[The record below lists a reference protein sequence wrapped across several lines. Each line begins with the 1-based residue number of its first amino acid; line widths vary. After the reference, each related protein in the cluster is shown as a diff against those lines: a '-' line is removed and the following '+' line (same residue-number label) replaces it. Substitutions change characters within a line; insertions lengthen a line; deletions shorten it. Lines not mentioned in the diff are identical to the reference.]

1 VDHIGMDLGKK
12 ESQIAIITEAGELV
26 EQRIRTE
33 RARLQE
39 VFGARPK
46 SKVLIEAGTES
57 EWVARCLEELGHEV
71 SVGDPNYAPMY
82 SQRDRRVKTD
92 RRDALALAEA
102 CKLGAYH
109 LAHRTSDEKRH
120 TRAILAVR
128 DALVRTR
135 TRWIALVRPLLRREG
150 FRVRNG
156 NVETFV
162 KRVEELTLP
171 EHLCSEIAP
180 LLKLFGPVN
189 EQIEALNK
197 QLATM
202 AREDEVAKRLTTVP
216 GVGPV
221 TAASY
226 VSTLDQVE
234 RFRGAHKVESYLGLV
249 PQEWS
254 SSEIERKGHITKQG
268 NSRTRWLL
276 VEAAWCI
283 LGRSKQPATAPLRE
297 WADRIAAR
305 RGSRI
310 AAVALARKLAGILYA
325 IWRDGTVYDVSKLQA
340 GRTKKAA

>member
-12 ESQIAIITEAGELV
+12 ESQIAVITEAGELV

-33 RARLQE
+33 RVRLQE
-39 VFGARPK
+39 VFGAGSRAK
-46 SKVLIEAGTES
+46 ILIEAGTES
-57 EWVARCLEELGHEV
+57 EWVARCLEELGNEV
-71 SVGDPNYAPMY
+71 IVGDPNYAPMY

-109 LAHRTSDEKRH
+109 RAHRTSDEKRH
-120 TRAILAVR
+120 MRAILAVR
-128 DALVRTR
+128 DAVVRTR
-135 TRWIALVRPLLRREG
+135 TRYIGLVRPLLRREG

-162 KRVEELTLP
+162 RRVEELVLP
-171 EHLCSEIAP
+171 EHLRSEITP
-180 LLKLFGPVN
+180 LLALLGSVN
-189 EQIEALNK
+189 EQIQALDK
-197 QLATM
+197 RLAGM
-202 AREDEVAKRLTTVP
+202 VREDEVAKRLTTVP

-221 TAASY
+221 TAVSY
-226 VSTLDQVE
+226 ISTLDQVE
-234 RFRGAHKVESYLGLV
+234 RFGSAHKVESYLGLV
-249 PQEWS
+249 PAEWS
-254 SSEIERKGHITKQG
+254 SSEIEHKGHITKQG

-283 LGRSKQPATAPLRE
+283 LGRAKRPATAPLRE

-310 AAVALARKLAGILYA
+310 AAVALARKLAGILFA
-325 IWRDGTVYDVSKLQA
+325 IWRDGTAYDVSKLRS
-340 GRTKKAA
+340 GGTKKAA

>member
-1 VDHIGMDLGKK
+1 MDLGKK
-12 ESQIAIITEAGELV
+12 ESQLAVITEAGELI

-33 RARLQE
+33 RVRLQE
-39 VFGARPK
+39 VFAGRPK
-46 SKVLIEAGTES
+46 ARILIEAGTES
-57 EWVARCLEELGHEV
+57 EWVARCLEELSHEV
-71 SVGDPNYAPMY
+71 IVGDPNYAPMY

-92 RRDALALAEA
+92 RRDALALVEA
-102 CKLGAYH
+102 CKLGAYR

-120 TRAILAVR
+120 MRAILAVR
-128 DALVRTR
+128 DGLVRTR
-135 TRWIALVRPLLRREG
+135 TRWIGLVRPLLRREG

-162 KRVEELTLP
+162 RRVEELVLP
-171 EHLCSEIAP
+171 EHLRSEIAP
-180 LLKLFGPVN
+180 LLTLLGPVD
-189 EQIEALNK
+189 EQIKTLDS

-202 AREDEVAKRLTTVP
+202 VRADEVAKRLTTVP

-221 TAASY
+221 TAVSY

-234 RFRGAHKVESYLGLV
+234 RFSSAHKVEGYLGLV
-249 PQEWS
+249 PAEWS
-254 SSEIERKGHITKQG
+254 SSEIEHKGHITKQG

-283 LGRSKQPATAPLRE
+283 LGRRKQPATAPLRE

-325 IWRDGTVYDVSKLQA
+325 IWRDQTVYDISKLRSGA
-340 GRTKKAA
+340 REKAA

>member
-1 VDHIGMDLGKK
+1 
-12 ESQIAIITEAGELV
+12 
-26 EQRIRTE
+26 
-33 RARLQE
+33 
-39 VFGARPK
+39 
-46 SKVLIEAGTES
+46 
-57 EWVARCLEELGHEV
+57 
-71 SVGDPNYAPMY
+71 MY

-92 RRDALALAEA
+92 RRDALVALAEA

-109 LAHRTSDEKRH
+109 CAHRTSDEKRH
-120 TRAILAVR
+120 MRAILAVR

-162 KRVEELTLP
+162 RRVDELTLP
-171 EHLCSEIAP
+171 EHLRSEIAP
-180 LLKLFGPVN
+180 LLILFGPVN
-189 EQIEALNK
+189 EQIQVLNR
-197 QLATM
+197 QLANM
-202 AREDEVAKRLTTVP
+202 VREDEVAKRLTTVP

-221 TAASY
+221 TAVSY
-226 VSTLDQVE
+226 VSTLDHVE
-234 RFRGAHKVESYLGLV
+234 RFRGAHRVESYLGLV

-283 LGRSKQPATAPLRE
+283 LGRAKQPASAPLRE

-305 RGSRI
+305 RGRRI
-310 AAVALARKLAGILYA
+310 AAVALARELAGILYA
-325 IWRDGTVYDVSKLQA
+325 IWRDGMVYDVSKLRE
-340 GRTKKAA
+340 GRTKKKAA

>member
-1 VDHIGMDLGKK
+1 MDLGKK
-12 ESQIAIITEAGELV
+12 ESQIAIITEGGELI

-33 RARLQE
+33 RVRLQE
-39 VFGARPK
+39 VFGARLK
-46 SKVLIEAGTES
+46 AKVLLEAGTES
-57 EWVARCLEELGHEV
+57 EWVARCIEELGHEV
-71 SVGDPNYAPMY
+71 IVGDPNYAPMY

-109 LAHRTSDEKRH
+109 RAHRTSDEKRH
-120 TRAILAVR
+120 MRAILAVR

-162 KRVEELTLP
+162 RRVEELDLP
-171 EHLCSEIAP
+171 AHLRSESAP
-180 LLKLFGPVN
+180 LLGLFGPVN
-189 EQIEALNK
+189 EQIEALDK
-197 QLATM
+197 QLA
-202 AREDEVAKRLTTVP
+202 AIVRGDEMAKRLTTVP

-221 TAASY
+221 TAVSY
-226 VSTLDQVE
+226 MSTLDQVE
-234 RFRGAHKVESYLGLV
+234 RFRGAHQVESYLGLV

-254 SSEIERKGHITKQG
+254 SSEIQRKGHITKQG

-283 LGRSKQPATAPLRE
+283 LGREKRPATAPLRE

-310 AAVALARKLAGILYA
+310 AAVALARKLAGILFA
-325 IWRDGTVYDVSKLQA
+325 IWRDGTAYDVNKLRG